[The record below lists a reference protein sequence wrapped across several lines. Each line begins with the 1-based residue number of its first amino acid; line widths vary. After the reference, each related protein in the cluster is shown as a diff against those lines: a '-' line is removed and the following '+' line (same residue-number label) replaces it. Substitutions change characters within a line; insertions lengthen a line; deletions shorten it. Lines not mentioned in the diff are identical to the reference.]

1 MSAMPAPQGRSE
13 VGGSPAP
20 QPTQS
25 SSKSPDKP
33 PKKPITWTSRVAT
46 AADMAGILQC
56 REATFVGEDLEKADP
71 AYWRWEFVDNHAGPA
86 HLYVAA
92 DGDRIVGH
100 YAVIPQ
106 TFVLDGQRLNGSI
119 VVDVMTHPD
128 YRFQGMFT
136 TIGAFALADCERRG
150 DLEFTTGYPIREAV
164 IPGHLKVGWRIR
176 FLIGTYVMPLRM
188 GPLLAA
194 RLPWLGKVPG
204 LAALLGA
211 VPGALLRAYGAWRLR
226 RGADASVQIERRD
239 TVDAARLDDLWQKV
253 AAAPPARTVLQER
266 TAAYLAW
273 RFDGNPNRDYTW
285 HLATDR
291 SGAVVGFVVSRV
303 AKLLGVDA
311 MIAVDV
317 LLAPGVGDGVLRRLL
332 ADVREL
338 AVARR
343 CAMVATMVTQ
353 PNPYVPPPAR
363 LGFLAA
369 PYRFSFITRP
379 LASPCRTEDDGLGWH
394 LMWGDTDDI

>member
-1 MSAMPAPQGRSE
+1 MSAMPAPQGRGE
-13 VGGSPAP
+13 VGGKPAP
-20 QPTQS
+20 QS
-25 SSKSPDKP
+25 SEPPKP
-33 PKKPITWTSRVAT
+33 PKKPITWTSRVAS

-106 TFVLDGQRLNGSI
+106 TFVLDRQRLPGSI

-150 DLEFTTGYPIREAV
+150 GLEFTTGYPIREAV

-204 LAALLGA
+204 LAAVLGA
-211 VPGALLRAYGAWRLR
+211 LPGALLRAFGAWRLR
-226 RGADASVQIERRD
+226 RGADAKVRIERRD
-239 TVDAARLDDLWQKV
+239 TVDAARLDALWQKV

-266 TAAYLAW
+266 TAAFLAW

-285 HLATDR
+285 HLATDQ
-291 SGAVVGFVVSRV
+291 SGALAGFVVSRI

-317 LLAPGVGDGVLRRLL
+317 LLAPGVDEGVLRRLL
-332 ADVREL
+332 GDVREL
-338 AVARR
+338 AVARG

-353 PNPYVPPPAR
+353 PSPYVPPPAR

-379 LASPCRTEDDGLGWH
+379 LAQDCRTEDDGLRWH
-394 LMWGDTDDI
+394 LMWGDTDDL